1 VKNGFRTF
9 FSQSKFHF
17 DKESREMRFH
27 RATGEIAST
36 SGGQGI
42 PRDTTFAWE
51 EKALKGKIP
60 QADPA

>member
-1 VKNGFRTF
+1 
-9 FSQSKFHF
+9 
-17 DKESREMRFH
+17 MRFH